1 MKRKNTI
8 FSYICLVPMI
18 LIMGTLVF
26 YPVAVTFVYSLKRWN
41 LTQPWNIK
49 FIGLQNYLDV
59 LTDSDFL
66 YSLENTAFIMVLLV
80 VVTTAAGF
88 LIALMLHTDSKM
100 SGLLLAFAILPWALP
115 PYVNGIMWKF
125 IFYSGYGFLNKVCIL
140 TGLAHHPVEWL
151 GGRWTLLIASTLVAA
166 WRATPFTALVCL
178 SGRSAIPQE
187 LYEAGEIDGASKFQ
201 LFRRITL
208 PMLKPFLGI
217 SITQASI
224 AGMNIFDEIVALN
237 GFNDIGKNL
246 SMESYLTTFSFLNFG
261 KGSAITYLIMLLTA
275 LLGVFYLKSRTME
288 VG

>member
-1 MKRKNTI
+1 MKRKNNI
-8 FSYICLVPMI
+8 FSYFCLVPMI

-26 YPVAVTFVYSLKRWN
+26 YPVAVTFVYSLKRCN

-49 FIGLQNYLDV
+49 FIGLQNYFEV
-59 LTDSDFL
+59 LTDSEFF
-66 YSLENTAFIMVLLV
+66 YSLGNTAFIMILLV
-80 VVTTAAGF
+80 VVTTVAG
-88 LIALMLHTDSKM
+88 LLVALMLHADSKI
-100 SGLLLAFAILPWALP
+100 SGLLLALAILPWALP
-115 PYVNGIMWKF
+115 PYVNGILWKF
-125 IFYSGYGFLNKVCIL
+125 IFFSGYGFLNKVCIL
-140 TGLAHHPVEWL
+140 IGITRHPIEWL

-187 LYEAGEIDGASKFQ
+187 LYEAAEIDGAGRYQ
-201 LFRRITL
+201 IFRRITL
-208 PMLKPFLGI
+208 PLLKPFLGI
-217 SITQASI
+217 SITQAFI

-261 KGSAITYLIMLLTA
+261 KGSAITYVIMLLTA
-275 LLGVFYLKSRTME
+275 ILGVFYLKSRTME